1 MIMLRLLKS
10 PKQTYMKEQNFKN
23 HARFVYLYHFVGYLL
38 LLALLI
44 GSVVNVINSSKA
56 NLYSATLILAT
67 NLLVGITLYF
77 ARSFALK
84 ANDRAIKAEENL
96 RHFILKNTPLPGGL
110 KYGQIVALRFAS
122 DDELPGLAAKAISEN
137 LSGTEIKKLIQ
148 HWKSDN
154 ERV

>member
-1 MIMLRLLKS
+1 MLRLLKS

-96 RHFILKNTPLPGGL
+96 RHF
-110 KYGQIVALRFAS
+110 GQIVALRFAS